1 MSVGGKSVKDTTPV
15 SQVQPVALFDMTTG
29 LPSSGGGGVTTIAG
43 ANGTT
48 AATPANPLPVA
59 TGALPTGT
67 NRSGTATTTSGGLNV
82 PANTSRR
89 FLVGQNIG
97 ANNIGFNEFGGTAAI
112 GTAGTYTVPPGS
124 SFSISTQGLVNFIA
138 ATGSTAVSMTE
149 G

>member
-1 MSVGGKSVKDTTPV
+1 MSVVGKSVKDTTPV
-15 SQVQPVALFDMTTG
+15 AQAQPVYTVDMTTG

-43 ANGTT
+43 TNGTT

-59 TGALPTGT
+59 TGALPAGT
-67 NRSGTATTTSGGLNV
+67 NRSGTATTTSGGLSV
-82 PANTSRR
+82 AANTARR

-124 SFSISTQGLVNFIA
+124 SFSISTQNLVNFIA